1 MKQEKLCNSNVIF
14 KKNNKYSK
22 KRGKIM
28 EGEFKVRI
36 NNRIFTYNNTNDIPN
51 EIGAVI
57 SFKPDYPEPPH
68 TEEQHNYI
76 STFESKLKQL
86 MERECLRLRG

>member
-1 MKQEKLCNSNVIF
+1 MKGQFIVKIGTDLLEFSDYDDIPESFDNVI
-14 KKNNKYSK
+14 
-22 KRGKIM
+22 
-28 EGEFKVRI
+28 V
-36 NNRIFTYNNTNDIPN
+36 
-51 EIGAVI
+51 
-57 SFKPDYPEPPH
+57 FKPDYPEPPH

>member
-1 MKQEKLCNSNVIF
+1 MEGKFVVKI
-14 KKNNKYSK
+14 NNKLH
-22 KRGKIM
+22 
-28 EGEFKVRI
+28 
-36 NNRIFTYNNTNDIPN
+36 TYTQYDEIPN

-57 SFKPDYPEPPH
+57 SFEPNYPSPPH

-76 STFESKLKQL
+76 ETFNDKLKQL

>member
-1 MKQEKLCNSNVIF
+1 
-14 KKNNKYSK
+14 
-22 KRGKIM
+22 M
-28 EGEFKVRI
+28 EGKFVIKI
-36 NNRIFTYNNTNDIPN
+36 GNQLHTYTQYDEIPN

-57 SFKPDYPEPPH
+57 SFEPNYPTPPH

-76 STFESKLKQL
+76 ETFNDKLKLL